1 MIMAAAVQD
10 AIRPIGELSGDEL
23 SLPPERA
30 PGFSD
35 RAVGDIDREA
45 HGSG

>member
-10 AIRPIGELSGDEL
+10 AIRPIGEILGKML
-23 SLPPERA
+23 SLTPEPA
-30 PGFSD
+30 SGFID
-35 RAVGDIDREA
+35 RAAADIDRGA